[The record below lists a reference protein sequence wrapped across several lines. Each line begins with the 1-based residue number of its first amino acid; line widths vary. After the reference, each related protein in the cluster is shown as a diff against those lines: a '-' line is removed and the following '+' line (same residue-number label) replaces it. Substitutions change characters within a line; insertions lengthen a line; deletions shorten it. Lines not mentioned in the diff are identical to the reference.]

1 MYALFLFILPII
13 LNSSFFREKVESFF
27 EQKYSVN
34 LLIDNLKFRTSYN
47 LLLTLSIDNF
57 SLQDNDKKILVLND
71 SLINFNVKSLNVE
84 NINIDYLFL
93 DKVELER
100 KFKKSGEQKSNKKSI
115 ILENILP
122 EINLKNA
129 EIWFDNG
136 KLNSIFI
143 TISDFCIKKQQNDLI
158 SEFEIEL
165 ISPLLRNLVN
175 IGSDGY
181 LLIDENSINASN
193 LKILVGVSNL
203 NINGK
208 LFDLSEKKLDFSLV
222 GTKIPVS
229 DIVASLLY
237 FQKTKKSGKQF
248 IENFYNFDGS
258 MDIDLRINELGAL
271 VLRVQ
276 IIYLQ

>member
-1 MYALFLFILPII
+1 MKRVNRIFLNIIIFLISGFVLLYALFLFILPII

-122 EINLKNA
+122 EINLNV
-129 EIWFDNG
+129 
-136 KLNSIFI
+136 
-143 TISDFCIKKQQNDLI
+143 
-158 SEFEIEL
+158 
-165 ISPLLRNLVN
+165 R
-175 IGSDGY
+175 
-181 LLIDENSINASN
+181 
-193 LKILVGVSNL
+193 
-203 NINGK
+203 
-208 LFDLSEKKLDFSLV
+208 
-222 GTKIPVS
+222 
-229 DIVASLLY
+229 LLY
-237 FQKTKKSGKQF
+237 KKATK
-248 IENFYNFDGS
+248 
-258 MDIDLRINELGAL
+258 
-271 VLRVQ
+271 
-276 IIYLQ
+276 